1 MDQRRRVER
10 ISRHG
15 GESMSAPVSG
25 AIDLSGRRALVSGAA
40 RGIGRAAAL
49 ALAREGADVACLDIL
64 DCAET
69 AGLIQEMGRQAL
81 AIETDVRSPEEVS
94 AGVGQVLDA
103 WGGVDI
109 LVSSHGI
116 LGSSRTPLP
125 ELDLE
130 EWDRVQEVNLRGA
143 FLLLKAVWPAMQ
155 AQGGGKVVFLGS
167 IAGRIGGV
175 LAGPHYCG
183 SKGGV
188 HALAK
193 WAAKN
198 GAAHGILVNTIA
210 PGPIATPMIA
220 GEPYRPD
227 MSPLGRLGEPEDIA
241 EAVVFLASQASNYI
255 TGIVLD
261 VNGGILMA

>member
-1 MDQRRRVER
+1 
-10 ISRHG
+10 
-15 GESMSAPVSG
+15 MSTPVSG
-25 AIDLSGRRALVSGAA
+25 AIDLSGRKALVSGAA

-49 ALAREGADVACLDIL
+49 AMAREGADVACLDIL

-69 AGLIQEMGRQAL
+69 ARLIQKMGRQAL
-81 AIETDVRSPEEVS
+81 AIKTDVRSPEEVE
-94 AGVGQVLDA
+94 AGVGQVLSV
-103 WGGVDI
+103 WRRVDI

-116 LGSSRTPLP
+116 LGRSGTPLP
-125 ELDLE
+125 ALDLG
-130 EWDRVQEVNLRGA
+130 EWDRLQEVNLRGA
-143 FLLLKAVWPAMQ
+143 FLLLRAVWPVMQ
-155 AQGGGKVVFLGS
+155 TQGGGKVVFLGS
-167 IAGRIGGV
+167 IAGRVGGV
-175 LAGPHYCG
+175 LAGPHYCS

-198 GAAHGILVNTIA
+198 GAAHGILVNVIA

-220 GEPYRPD
+220 DEPYQPD